1 MQIVPNLPAPT
12 TFAEGQRAIALWFMA
27 AAGVFAGIL
36 IVAIL
41 CVLIWGGWP
50 SYLYRL
56 IIYVI
61 AGGMAGFIISMIAVI
76 LALAVG
82 GPVGRFRVSA
92 TRSGAD
98 FDLSDKDDDT
108 PAKVTTTTEVRP

>member
-1 MQIVPNLPAPT
+1 MKLPPPT
-12 TFAEGQRAIALWFMA
+12 TFAEGQRALALWFMS

-36 IVAIL
+36 ICAIL
-41 CVLIWGGWP
+41 AVLVWGGWP
-50 SYLYRL
+50 PYLYRL

-61 AGGMAGFIISMIAVI
+61 AGGMAGFIISMVSVI

-92 TRSGAD
+92 NRSGAD
-98 FDLSDKDDDT
+98 FDLSDKDDDPT
-108 PAKVTTTTEVRP
+108 SAKVVTTTEVH